1 MAWIDAGSDHED
13 DCVRPAAAYIKY
25 YGVFI
30 GDVITRDD
38 SRVTGM
44 MDGV

>member
-1 MAWIDAGSDHED
+1 MHGQIQGMIRNG
-13 DCVRPAAAYIKY
+13 DCARPAAAYIKY

-30 GDVITRDD
+30 GDVITRDV

-44 MDGV
+44 MDAV